1 MGEKMQLKIAKW
13 GNGLALRI
21 PADYV
26 RHMDI
31 KEGDTMQASL
41 TVDGGMSIRPAKWN
55 RKVFAAELENSRAAM
70 AMGTSVIE
78 ALRQGARY

>member
-1 MGEKMQLKIAKW
+1 MKLKIAKW
-13 GNGLALRI
+13 GNGLALLI

-31 KEGDTMQASL
+31 KEGDHMQASL

-55 RKVFAAELENSRAAM
+55 RKAFALELEKSRETM

-78 ALRQGARY
+78 VLRRGERC